1 MLPLNAK
8 SLGSLMI
15 NLTSLPVKDHTATN
29 WWKKYKD
36 SELVA
41 FRGSIVH
48 GTYRPNSHPN
58 SIDDIDIM
66 GLFVAPLEHYLGH
79 KQKET
84 DDFFEGEWDVVM
96 HELRKAIFLLG
107 GNNPNVLNLL
117 WLRKGDYLHVSEL
130 GQLLI
135 DNRDIFMSKQIHNT
149 FTGYA
154 HDQMKKMTNAA
165 TNGYMGAKRKQLV
178 TQFGYDTKNASHMI
192 RLLNTAKETLAD
204 GKLRVYRPDFQL
216 YLDIKDGKYT
226 LDQVK
231 EMAEQLFEETHAA
244 YVKSPLPEKSPLDKV
259 EKLCVD
265 ILKEKFKISNGK

>member
-1 MLPLNAK
+1 MEKLLQAK
-8 SLGSLMI
+8 D
-15 NLTSLPVKDHTATN
+15 PTATA
-29 WWKKYKD
+29 WWQKYCN

-41 FRGSIVH
+41 YRGSVVH

-66 GLFVAPLEHYLGH
+66 GLFVAPLDHYLGC

-96 HELRKAIFLLG
+96 YELKKAIFLLG
-107 GNNPNVLNLL
+107 GVNPNVLQLL
-117 WLRKGDYLHVSEL
+117 WLRPEDYLHVSPI
-130 GQLLI
+130 GQALI
-135 DNRDIFMSKQIHNT
+135 DNRDLFMSKQVYNT

-154 HDQMKKMTNAA
+154 HEQMKKMTNAA

-178 TQFGYDTKNASHMI
+178 TAHGYDTKNASHMI
-192 RLLNTAKETLAD
+192 RLLNTAKETLGD
-204 GKLRVYRPDFQL
+204 GKLRVYRQDYQL
-216 YLDIKDGKYT
+216 YLDIKDGKFT

-231 EMAEQLFEETHAA
+231 EMAASLFEETRQAKD
-244 YVKSPLPEKSPLDKV
+244 KSPLPEEVDRDKV

-265 ILKEKFKISNGK
+265 LLKQKFGIV